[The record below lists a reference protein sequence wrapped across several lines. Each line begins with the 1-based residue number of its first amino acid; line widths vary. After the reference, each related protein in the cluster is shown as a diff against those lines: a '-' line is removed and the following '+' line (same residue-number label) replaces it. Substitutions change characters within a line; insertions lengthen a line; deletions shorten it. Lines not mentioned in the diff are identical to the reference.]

1 MRIKEKGREQ
11 SIFLYNLGRA
21 GPTEQPGDCPYGSVG
36 CTLAVHLYFPSCCLW
51 SNIDQHHQTH
61 VLRYLIE
68 YVAGNQD
75 TTSVDG
81 STQTS
86 TFYGEKAVGAKRKP
100 LRETVD
106 QTEK

>member
-1 MRIKEKGREQ
+1 MFSFTTWAARGPGGQ
-11 SIFLYNLGRA
+11 PLYS
-21 GPTEQPGDCPYGSVG
+21 SVG

-61 VLRYLIE
+61 FTRYLIE
-68 YVAGNQD
+68 YVAGNRG
-75 TTSVDG
+75 TTGVHR

-86 TFYGEKAVGAKRKP
+86 TFYGEGAVEEKRKP
-100 LRETVD
+100 FRETVD